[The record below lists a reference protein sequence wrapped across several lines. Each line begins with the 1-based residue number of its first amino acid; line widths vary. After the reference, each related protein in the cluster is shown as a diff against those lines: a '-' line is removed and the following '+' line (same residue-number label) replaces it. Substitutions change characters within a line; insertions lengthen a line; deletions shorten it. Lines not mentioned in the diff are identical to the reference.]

1 MNIIIMNIII
11 LIFGVV
17 FTGILIKMIK
27 LYYNFYNVCKQLDTD
42 ERIKFFYN
50 KFLVNIIS
58 KFNITKNIFIFYI
71 LIPTIKINYFIL
83 SIFIS
88 LIHSLCEFEYDLF
101 MKKNGFSI
109 TEYSYQEM
117 DKILNDNEDNK
128 FNEINNFEF
137 NQTCENNNEEKER
150 LIDLKIEFFM
160 KNKAN
165 IDLFKNTKEFNIE
178 DFNLNN
184 QDNNIKLENLIKNE
198 LLFENINNHIMNNI
212 MNDIPSL
219 ENVISNMHMINEGIE
234 VLRIDDIDFGDN
246 INVFLNNFNEKNNKN
261 NLIKNSENIVIIK
274 TGKKKNKI

>member
-1 MNIIIMNIII
+1 MNIIIMNI

-50 KFLVNIIS
+50 SFLVKTIS

-88 LIHSLCEFEYDLF
+88 LIHSLCEFEYDMF

-128 FNEINNFEF
+128 FNEINNFEL
-137 NQTCENNNEEKER
+137 NQTCENNNEEKEK

-160 KNKAN
+160 KNQAN

-184 QDNNIKLENLIKNE
+184 QENNIKLENLVKNE
-198 LLFENINNHIMNNI
+198 LFDNI

-219 ENVISNMHMINEGIE
+219 ENIISNMHMINEGIE

-246 INVFLNNFNEKNNKN
+246 INVFINNFNENNNNNNNNNKNNKN
-261 NLIKNSENIVIIK
+261 NNQENIVIIK